1 MSFSSDFYTFSTFKQ
16 SECLSKTK
24 DILVYTLRILLLSI
38 SRILLLSVFLTILSL
53 LFIFIF
59 TEVII
64 VFVNIFFILKQKN
77 FNYINNSTN
86 FETVELFVHE
96 DLI

>member
-24 DILVYTLRILLLSI
+24 DIIVNILDILILSA
-38 SRILLLSVFLTILSL
+38 FLTILFL
-53 LFIFIF
+53 LF
-59 TEVII
+59 
-64 VFVNIFFILKQKN
+64 FFILTEATIIFVSIFLILKQNN

>member
-16 SECLSKTK
+16 NECLSKTK
-24 DILVYTLRILLLSI
+24 DILVYTLCL
-38 SRILLLSVFLTILSL
+38 LLLSVFLTILFIL
-53 LFIFIF
+53 VLFIL
-59 TEVII
+59 TLE
-64 VFVNIFFILKQKN
+64 QKN
-77 FNYINNSTN
+77 YNYINNSTN

>member
-1 MSFSSDFYTFSTFKQ
+1 MSFSSDFYTFSTFKH
-16 SECLSKTK
+16 SECLSKSK
-24 DILVYTLRILLLSI
+24 DIIVNIL
-38 SRILLLSVFLTILSL
+38 RILLLSVFLTL
-53 LFIFIF
+53 LFLFIVLIL

-64 VFVNIFFILKQKN
+64 FFFYIHFMLIQKN

-86 FETVELFVHE
+86 FETVELFIHE

>member
-24 DILVYTLRILLLSI
+24 DIIVNILH
-38 SRILLLSVFLTILSL
+38 ILILSAILTL
-53 LFIFIF
+53 LFLLFLFILTEAIIIFVSIF
-59 TEVII
+59 L
-64 VFVNIFFILKQKN
+64 ILKQNN

>member
-24 DILVYTLRILLLSI
+24 DIIVNILDILILSA
-38 SRILLLSVFLTILSL
+38 FLTILFL
-53 LFIFIF
+53 LFLFIL

-86 FETVELFVHE
+86 FETVELFIHE

>member
-24 DILVYTLRILLLSI
+24 DIIVNILRILLLSH
-38 SRILLLSVFLTILSL
+38 ILSL
-53 LFIFIF
+53 LFLLFL
-59 TEVII
+59 
-64 VFVNIFFILKQKN
+64 FILTEAIIIFVSIFLILEQN
-77 FNYINNSTN
+77 YFNYINNSTN
-86 FETVELFVHE
+86 FETVELFIHE

>member
-1 MSFSSDFYTFSTFKQ
+1 MSFSSNFYTFSTFKQ
-16 SECLSKTK
+16 SECLSKTN
-24 DILVYTLRILLLSI
+24 DIIVNI

-53 LFIFIF
+53 LVLFIF

-77 FNYINNSTN
+77 YNYINNSTN

>member
-24 DILVYTLRILLLSI
+24 DIIVNILDILILSA
-38 SRILLLSVFLTILSL
+38 FLTILFL
-53 LFIFIF
+53 LFLFIL

-86 FETVELFVHE
+86 FETDELFIHE

>member
-24 DILVYTLRILLLSI
+24 DIIVNIL
-38 SRILLLSVFLTILSL
+38 RILLLSVFLTILSL
-53 LFIFIF
+53 LVLFIF

>member
-1 MSFSSDFYTFSTFKQ
+1 MSFSSDFYTFSTFKK

-24 DILVYTLRILLLSI
+24 DIIVNILDILILSAFLTLLL
-38 SRILLLSVFLTILSL
+38 L
-53 LFIFIF
+53 LFLFILTEIIIIFVSIF
-59 TEVII
+59 L
-64 VFVNIFFILKQKN
+64 ILKQN
-77 FNYINNSTN
+77 YFNYINNSTN

>member
-24 DILVYTLRILLLSI
+24 DIIVNIL
-38 SRILLLSVFLTILSL
+38 RILLLSVFLAISFVLF
-53 LFIFIF
+53 LFIL

-64 VFVNIFFILKQKN
+64 FFVAIYFTLIQKN